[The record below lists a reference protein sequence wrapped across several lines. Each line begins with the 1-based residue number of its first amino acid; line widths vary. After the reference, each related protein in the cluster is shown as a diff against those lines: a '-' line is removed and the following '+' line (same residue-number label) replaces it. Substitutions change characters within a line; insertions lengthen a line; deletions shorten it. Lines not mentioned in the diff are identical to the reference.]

1 MKSRLSGTEVLDHIH
16 ALMHAQGR
24 HMQAAVSAEGNGLG
38 PMEVRCLRHIA
49 HQEGVTQ
56 SDLVA
61 HSGRDK
67 AQIARLIK
75 GLIERGLVT
84 SQPHPVD
91 RRSQVL
97 SVTAEGLVLQ
107 RKMQAHLARFETQ
120 LLAGFGANET
130 ASLVDFLK
138 RLHHNAQGA

>member
-1 MKSRLSGTEVLDHIH
+1 MKHRSPGTKVQDRMH

-56 SDLVA
+56 RDLVA

-67 AQIARLIK
+67 AQIARLVK
-75 GLIERGLVT
+75 GLIERGLVA

-97 SVTAEGLVLQ
+97 NATAAGLALQ
-107 RKMQAHLARFETQ
+107 RKMQAHRAGFEVQ
-120 LLAGFGANET
+120 LLAGFSASET
-130 ASLVDFLK
+130 ATLIELLK
-138 RLHHNAQGA
+138 RLQTNAAGA

>member
-1 MKSRLSGTEVLDHIH
+1 MKNRLPATEVLDRIH

-24 HMQAAVSAEGNGLG
+24 HMQAAMNAEGHGLG
-38 PMEVRCLRHIA
+38 PMEMRCLRHIA
-49 HQEGVTQ
+49 HHEGVTQ

-67 AQIARLIK
+67 AQIARLVK

-97 SVTAEGLVLQ
+97 SATLEGLAQQ
-107 RKMQAHLARFETQ
+107 RKMQALRAGFQAQ
-120 LLAGFGANET
+120 LLAGFSADEA
-130 ASLVDFLK
+130 ASLIAFLN
-138 RLHHNAQGA
+138 RLQANADGV

>member
-1 MKSRLSGTEVLDHIH
+1 MNNRPPSTEVLDRIH

-24 HMQAAVSAEGNGLG
+24 HMQSAGSAEGHGLG

-49 HQEGVTQ
+49 HHEGATQ
-56 SDLVA
+56 SDLVVQ
-61 HSGRDK
+61 SGRDK
-67 AQIARLIK
+67 AQIARLVK

-97 SVTAEGLVLQ
+97 SATTEGLALQ
-107 RKMQAHLARFETQ
+107 REMQAHRAGFEAQ
-120 LLAGFGANET
+120 LLAGFSASET
-130 ASLVDFLK
+130 ASLLKLLK
-138 RLHHNAQGA
+138 RLQGNASST

>member
-1 MKSRLSGTEVLDHIH
+1 MKNRLPDTEVLDRIH

-24 HMQAAVSAEGNGLG
+24 HMQAAVSAEGLGLG
-38 PMEVRCLRHIA
+38 PMEMRCLRHIA
-49 HQEGVTQ
+49 HHEGVTQ

-67 AQIARLIK
+67 AQIARLVK

-97 SVTAEGLVLQ
+97 SATADGLAQQ
-107 RKMQAHLARFETQ
+107 RKMQAQRAGFQAQ
-120 LLAGFGANET
+120 LLAGFSADEA
-130 ASLVDFLK
+130 ASLIALLN
-138 RLHHNAQGA
+138 RLQANADGV

>member
-1 MKSRLSGTEVLDHIH
+1 MKSRQSDTEVLDRIH

-49 HQEGVTQ
+49 HHEGVTQ

-67 AQIARLIK
+67 AQIARLVK
-75 GLIERGLVT
+75 GLVERGLVT
-84 SQPHPVD
+84 SEPHPVD

-97 SVTAEGLVLQ
+97 SATAKGLALQ
-107 RKMQAHLARFETQ
+107 RRMQAQRAGFQAQ
-120 LLAGFGANET
+120 LLA
-130 ASLVDFLK
+130 DFSPDEAALMIDLLK
-138 RLHHNAQGA
+138 RLQANVGGA